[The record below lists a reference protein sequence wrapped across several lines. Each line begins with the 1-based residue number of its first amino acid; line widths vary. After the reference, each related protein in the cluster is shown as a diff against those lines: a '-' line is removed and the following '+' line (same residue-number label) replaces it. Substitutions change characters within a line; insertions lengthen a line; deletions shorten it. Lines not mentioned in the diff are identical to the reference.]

1 MSLENKNDK
10 LVCIAKFGKANG
22 IRGLIKLISFSDDV
36 FAYPFFFDL
45 ENNKYIIKKSFQKD
59 DHFIVS
65 FNDNDSRTIAEN
77 LQGKELYIL
86 RDMLPKIKE
95 DEFYYNDLIGLNVLD
110 QEQKHIAKII
120 SVHNFGA
127 GDLIEVE
134 FIEDEKREYLPFSK
148 EFIVELDLERNY
160 LQYKFF

>member
-1 MSLENKNDK
+1 
-10 LVCIAKFGKANG
+10 
-22 IRGLIKLISFSDDV
+22 
-36 FAYPFFFDL
+36 
-45 ENNKYIIKKSFQKD
+45 
-59 DHFIVS
+59 
-65 FNDNDSRTIAEN
+65 
-77 LQGKELYIL
+77 
-86 RDMLPKIKE
+86 MLPKIKE